1 MIRAASNTGAK
12 LEQYLSNNASNFLH
26 GPKMKGVDKI
36 SKMTRAL
43 VNLILLIAMASSILS
58 FSALCASEDHK
69 KVGSGD
75 DDWWTSYP
83 AQSPASGSEVNHS
96 SWVLDALKE
105 KPVIIYVHK
114 DCTTCKPQ
122 TEALAE
128 IVKEYGDKFTYYNL
142 VGNNSSEIAM
152 AQDAVVYDPNGGVT
166 YVPLTVI
173 LTLAP
178 DSDGKVQVVWHS
190 TEEVTGKDWIKEYV
204 EDAISLHE
212 QNIGSWKP

>member
-1 MIRAASNTGAK
+1 MREISM
-12 LEQYLSNNASNFLH
+12 LSEISHCLARKHYIKAYRYSI
-26 GPKMKGVDKI
+26 KGVDKI
-36 SKMTRAL
+36 SKMARASAK
-43 VNLILLIAMASSILS
+43 LILLIVMASSILS

-69 KVGSGD
+69 QIGSGEN
-75 DDWWTSYP
+75 DWWISYP

-105 KPVIIYVHK
+105 KPVVIYVHK
-114 DCTTCKPQ
+114 DCTTCRPQ

-128 IVKEYGDKFTYYNL
+128 IVKEYGDKFAYYDL
-142 VGNNSSEIAM
+142 VGNSSKEIAM